1 MNDLAF
7 VRMLHVLGVV
17 LWIGGVAF
25 VTLVLLPGLRD
36 MCEAQRST
44 GPFDAFETFETFER
58 RFAAQARCS
67 TQLTGLTGLYM
78 VWRLDLWSRFADPAY
93 WWMHAMVLL
102 YLIFTVMLFVLE
114 PFVLRRRL
122 ERRAVHDTIV
132 NQRTVLRMHRVLLT
146 ASLITI
152 AGAVAGS
159 HGWLIWWG

>member
-7 VRMLHVLGVV
+7 ARMLHVLGVV

-44 GPFDAFETFETFER
+44 
-58 RFAAQARCS
+58 
-67 TQLTGLTGLYM
+67 QLTGLTGLYM

-93 WWMHAMVLL
+93 WWVHAMVLL

-132 NQRTVLRMHRVLLT
+132 TQRTVLRMHRVLLT

-159 HGWLIWWG
+159 HGWLIWRG

>member
-36 MCEAQRST
+36 ISEAQRST
-44 GPFDAFETFETFER
+44 EPFDAFETFER
-58 RFAAQARCS
+58 RFATQARCS

-159 HGWLIWWG
+159 HGWLIWRG

>member
-1 MNDLAF
+1 MNDLAL

-36 MCEAQRST
+36 MCKAQRSKE
-44 GPFDAFETFETFER
+44 PFEAFEAFER
-58 RFAAQARCS
+58 RFATQARYS

-78 VWRLDLWSRFADPAY
+78 VWRLGLWSRFAIPAY
-93 WWMHAMVLL
+93 WWMPAMVLL
-102 YLIFTVMLFVLE
+102 YLIFTTMLFVLE

-122 ERRAVHDTIV
+122 ERRAAHATIDT
-132 NQRTVLRMHRVLLT
+132 QRTVLRMHRVLLA

-159 HGWLIWWG
+159 HGWLIGRG